1 MARAG
6 VRPAVSDAA
15 HFDRIYATS
24 ADPWGYETSA
34 YEAGKY
40 AATLGALPHRRWA
53 DALEV
58 GCSIGVLTLRLAAIC
73 DRLTAIDG
81 AARAL
86 ERCRARLASHPHVD
100 VRHGR
105 VPADWPDRRYDLIV
119 LSELI
124 YYLPEP
130 DIHTI
135 ARLTRRALN
144 PDGHAILV
152 NHTGKTDTPLTGAEA
167 EALFVATAG
176 LPVVTQSEQPGFR
189 LALLRQG

>member
-1 MARAG
+1 
-6 VRPAVSDAA
+6 VSDAA
-15 HFDRIYATS
+15 HFDRIYSAS
-24 ADPWGYETSA
+24 ADPWGYETSP

-40 AATLGALPHRRWA
+40 AATLDALPRRRWA
-53 DALEV
+53 DALEI
-58 GCSIGVLTLRLAAIC
+58 GCSIGVLTLRLAAWC

-81 AARAL
+81 AAQAI
-86 ERCRARLASHPHVD
+86 ERCRVRLASQSHVT

-105 VPADWPDRRYDLIV
+105 VPAHWPDERYDLIV

-130 DIHTI
+130 DIHAV

-144 PDGHAILV
+144 PDGHAVLV
-152 NHTGKTDTPLTGAEA
+152 NHTGKTDTTLTGAEA

-176 LPVVTQSEQPGFR
+176 LPVVTRSEQPGFR
-189 LALLRQG
+189 LALLRQD

>member
-1 MARAG
+1 M
-6 VRPAVSDAA
+6 SDAA
-15 HFDRIYATS
+15 HFDRIYAGS

-40 AATLGALPHRRWA
+40 AATLDALPRRRWGA
-53 DALEV
+53 ALEV

-86 ERCRARLASHPHVD
+86 GRCRARLAPQPHVD

-105 VPADWPDRRYDLIV
+105 VPVDWPDQPYDLIV

-130 DIHTI
+130 DIHAI
-135 ARLTRRALN
+135 AKLTGQALR
-144 PDGHAILV
+144 PDGHAVLV
-152 NHTGKTDTPLTGAEA
+152 NHTGRTDTPLTGAEA
-167 EALFVATAG
+167 EALFVATTG
-176 LPVVTQSEQPGFR
+176 LPVVTRSEQPGFH
-189 LALLRQG
+189 LALLRRD

>member
-15 HFDRIYATS
+15 HFDRIYAAS
-24 ADPWGYETSA
+24 ADPWGYETST

-40 AATLGALPHRRWA
+40 AATLDALPRRRWR

-58 GCSIGVLTLRLAAIC
+58 GCSIGVLTLQLAAIC

-86 ERCRARLASHPHVD
+86 ERCRARLAPHPHVD

-105 VPADWPDRRYDLIV
+105 VPADWPDQKYDLIV

-130 DIHTI
+130 DMHAV
-135 ARLTRRALN
+135 ARLTADALT

-176 LPVVTQSEQPGFR
+176 LPVVTRLARPGFR
-189 LALLRQG
+189 LALLRRD